1 NVVFDEGG
9 SWSFS
14 EDGKVEAPSEIPT
27 ENDDVLVDPTPT
39 NSTVSSPMTSD
50 NNISCILTS
59 SDETPPRKA
68 ILDQPLIPFG
78 RHRSTTTMK
87 TEGNM
92 NIYSVVQQLKLGL
105 RFLSR
110 GNWVSALGL
119 NISVASILGAAG
131 LILALRDGKARNIK
145 SLEGPSEKLWAVPG
159 LQNLGNT
166 CFLNVQSIFPFEF
179 LVLYSMVV
187 EEAVERDE
195 SMPLALSLDTLLE
208 ELCTIR
214 HGMDVLSP
222 RRVMLAVDHYI
233 PNFNLTSQQDA
244 EEAFFHILSSLREEL
259 SEVYVPNRGSL
270 ADVTF
275 LADCRI
281 LDHRRRVVQSEQ
293 ERWQRSFLG
302 PFDGILGSSLTCQSC
317 SFQISLDFQCFHSL
331 HLPPM
336 AGCSVKDCLKQFFV
350 AEQLENY
357 YCSHCWHTAAVKYLA
372 LEDVNETDI
381 RKLTRCSKQDSCD
394 CRRIPRLKALPW
406 SNSFSRTFKQLK
418 IARTPKVPTILCLHL
433 QRASMNVIGE
443 LVKIQGHIRFPLSL
457 DISWL
462 IKSGAGLNNWGENL
476 PNGHSNT
483 LSNQLNLEL
492 GRRKFNRTYRQM
504 EKSILPEDVVEEE
517 ELRQKAFDILGA
529 INRQTVREESSF
541 PRTEGCSNINISS
554 MHVQSNHELCNSRHL
569 APPELHRYHLVS
581 VVQHYGVDG
590 NGHYKV
596 YRRVEANSSKDTS
609 DGLSDSSLVQWFCI
623 SDSEVYSVSEKD
635 VLAAEASLLF
645 YEKV

>member
-1 NVVFDEGG
+1 
-9 SWSFS
+9 
-14 EDGKVEAPSEIPT
+14 
-27 ENDDVLVDPTPT
+27 
-39 NSTVSSPMTSD
+39 
-50 NNISCILTS
+50 
-59 SDETPPRKA
+59 
-68 ILDQPLIPFG
+68 
-78 RHRSTTTMK
+78 MK

-92 NIYSVVQQLKLGL
+92 NIYSVVQQLKFGL

-119 NISVASILGAAG
+119 NISVASILGVAG

-166 CFLNVQSIFPFEF
+166 CFLNVILQVQSICPFG
-179 LVLYSMVV
+179 MVV

-195 SMPLALSLDTLLE
+195 SMPLALSLDTLLQGACGASFPCLFWCLKFLPE
-208 ELCTIR
+208 SEHVSAELCTIR
-214 HGMDVLSP
+214 HGMNVLSP

-270 ADVTF
+270 ADVTS
-275 LADCRI
+275 LANCRI

-293 ERWQRSFLG
+293 ERWQQSFLG

-317 SFQISLDFQCFHSL
+317 SFQ
-331 HLPPM
+331 M

-381 RKLTRCSKQDSCD
+381 RKLTHCSKQDSCD

-418 IARTPKVPTILCLHL
+418 IAHAPKILCLHL

-462 IKSGAGLNNWGENL
+462 IKIGAGLNNWGENL

-483 LSNQLNLEL
+483 PSNQLKLEL
-492 GRRKFNRTYRQM
+492 GRRKFNPTYRQTG
-504 EKSILPEDVVEEE
+504 KSILPEFVVEEE

-529 INRQTVREESSF
+529 INRQTVREESSV
-541 PRTEGCSNINISS
+541 PSSEGCSNINISS
-554 MHVQSNHELCNSRHL
+554 MYVQSNHEVSKSSSQVIGLFAELDPPLHYFQLPIMDYFPHGITQCLCNSRHL

-581 VVQHYGVDG
+581 VVQHDGVDG

-623 SDSEVYSVSEKD
+623 SDAEVSSVSEKD
-635 VLAAEASLLF
+635 VLAAEASVLF

>member
-1 NVVFDEGG
+1 
-9 SWSFS
+9 
-14 EDGKVEAPSEIPT
+14 
-27 ENDDVLVDPTPT
+27 
-39 NSTVSSPMTSD
+39 
-50 NNISCILTS
+50 
-59 SDETPPRKA
+59 
-68 ILDQPLIPFG
+68 
-78 RHRSTTTMK
+78 MK

-92 NIYSVVQQLKLGL
+92 NIYSVVQQLKFGL

-119 NISVASILGAAG
+119 NISVASILGVAG

-145 SLEGPSEKLWAVPG
+145 RLEGPSKKLWAVPG

-166 CFLNVQSIFPFEF
+166 CFLNVILQVQSICPFG
-179 LVLYSMVV
+179 MVV

-195 SMPLALSLDTLLE
+195 SMPLALSLDTLLQGACGASFPCLFWCLKFLPE
-208 ELCTIR
+208 FEHVAAELCTIR

-233 PNFNLTSQQDA
+233 PNFNLTNQQDA

-270 ADVTF
+270 ADVTS
-275 LADCRI
+275 LANCRI

-293 ERWQRSFLG
+293 ERWQWSFLG

-317 SFQISLDFQCFHSL
+317 SFQISLNFQCFHSL

-336 AGCSVKDCLKQFFV
+336 AGCSVKDCLKQFFL

-357 YCSHCWHTAAVKYLA
+357 YCSHCWHAAAVKYLV

-381 RKLTRCSKQDSCD
+381 RKLMHCSKQDSCD
-394 CRRIPRLKALPW
+394 CRRIPHLKALPW
-406 SNSFSRTFKQLK
+406 SNSFSHTFKQLK
-418 IARTPKVPTILCLHL
+418 IARTPKILCLHL

-483 LSNQLNLEL
+483 RSNQLKLEL
-492 GRRKFNRTYRQM
+492 GRRKFNSTYRQM
-504 EKSILPEDVVEEE
+504 GKSILPEDVVEEE

-541 PRTEGCSNINISS
+541 PSMEGCSNINISS
-554 MHVQSNHELCNSRHL
+554 MHVLSNHELCNSRHL
-569 APPELHRYHLVS
+569 APPELQRYHLVS
-581 VVQHYGVDG
+581 VVQHDGVDG

-623 SDSEVYSVSEKD
+623 SDSEVCSVSARD
-635 VLAAEASLLF
+635 VLAAEASVLF